1 MVGLPYLVV
10 LCYVILGLPG
20 FLLICYFGGGGVG
33 AARFSFLCCL
43 LILHGFGVV
52 LRWCGFELVVLL
64 DFGFWW
70 CLISSAGASWLVGL
84 YDTDS
89 CRVVDLHVAG
99 LGAFVVVSRVL
110 LCFDLA
116 R

>member
-33 AARFSFLCCL
+33 AARFSFLCCR

-52 LRWCGFELVVLL
+52 LRWCDFELVVLL
-64 DFGFWW
+64 DFGFW
-70 CLISSAGASWLVGL
+70 
-84 YDTDS
+84 
-89 CRVVDLHVAG
+89 
-99 LGAFVVVSRVL
+99 
-110 LCFDLA
+110 
-116 R
+116 